1 MIKKSH
7 KKAVVKFDTKL
18 WLSYA
23 LIVVVI
29 VGFAARDYKNYLRNK
44 RLQMDSAA
52 YEIEMNFTNTLGYAE
67 SVLNYLNRQIG
78 NSKNTNAEITKIL
91 SSFNQSHYGYD
102 SIKDMLSAGMFY
114 WVDSKNRLIASSA
127 GPINSIDLSSRDY
140 LENTK
145 KDPWKIYS
153 GTPVVG
159 ALSGQYVI
167 PAGVGLVN
175 NNGDYVGTSLVS
187 FKLHNLVEKF
197 KRMTDF
203 YKTDFAIM
211 DKNNKVILESESGLF
226 SEDMSLMS
234 DLRFSDNALR
244 EELVSN
250 FLPFRGDGSYIIV
263 RKVEKYPYKILIGYQ
278 NYVITREL
286 LTEIAPYLIELL
298 MITAF
303 FAMVLV
309 RLKKR

>member
-1 MIKKSH
+1 MLKKSH
-7 KKAVVKFDTKL
+7 KKDVVKFDTKL

-23 LIVVVI
+23 LVVAVI

-44 RLQMDSAA
+44 RLQMESAA

-67 SVLNYLNRQIG
+67 SVLNYLNRQIA

-114 WVDSKNRLIASSA
+114 WVDSKKRLIASSA
-127 GPINSIDLSSRDY
+127 GPINPIDLSSRDY

-145 KDPWKIYS
+145 KDPWRIYS

-187 FKLHNLVEKF
+187 FKLYNLVEKF
-197 KRMTDF
+197 KRMTGF

-211 DKNNKVILESESGLF
+211 DNNNKVILESESGLF

-250 FLPFRGDGSYIIV
+250 FSPFRGDGSYIII

-278 NYVITREL
+278 NCIITREL
-286 LTEIAPYLIELL
+286 LTEMVPYLIELL

-303 FAMVLV
+303 FGMVLV
-309 RLKKR
+309 RLRKS

>member
-18 WLSYA
+18 WLLYA
-23 LIVVVI
+23 LVVVVI

-127 GPINSIDLSSRDY
+127 GPINPIDLSSRDY

-250 FLPFRGDGSYIIV
+250 FSPFRGDGSYIIV

-286 LTEIAPYLIELL
+286 LTEIVPYLIELL

>member
-1 MIKKSH
+1 MLKKSH
-7 KKAVVKFDTKL
+7 KKDVVKFDTKL

-23 LIVVVI
+23 LVVAVI

-44 RLQMDSAA
+44 RLQMESAA

-67 SVLNYLNRQIG
+67 SVLNYLNRQIA

-114 WVDSKNRLIASSA
+114 WVDSKKRLIASSA
-127 GPINSIDLSSRDY
+127 GPINPIDLSSRDY

-145 KDPWKIYS
+145 KDPWRIYS

-187 FKLHNLVEKF
+187 FKLYNLVEKF

-211 DKNNKVILESESGLF
+211 DNNNKVILESESGLF

-250 FLPFRGDGSYIIV
+250 FSPFRGDGSYIII

-278 NYVITREL
+278 NCIITREL
-286 LTEIAPYLIELL
+286 LTEMAPYLIELL

-303 FAMVLV
+303 FGMVLV
-309 RLKKR
+309 RLRKS

>member
-18 WLSYA
+18 WLLYA
-23 LIVVVI
+23 LVVVVI

-127 GPINSIDLSSRDY
+127 GPINPIDLSSRDY

-145 KDPWKIYS
+145 RDPWKIYS

-250 FLPFRGDGSYIIV
+250 FSPFRGDGSYIIV